1 MSENNKN
8 NLLYFAGGIIGAV
21 VGVLAVYIL
30 DKNEQLDNKGSG
42 LPKKKLSKLGMGTVS
57 MLWSLI
63 EKGK

>member
-8 NLLYFAGGIIGAV
+8 NLLYFAGGFIGAV

-30 DKNEQLDNKGSG
+30 DKNEQLDNKDSG
-42 LPKKKLSKLGMGTVS
+42 LPKRKLSKLGMGTVS